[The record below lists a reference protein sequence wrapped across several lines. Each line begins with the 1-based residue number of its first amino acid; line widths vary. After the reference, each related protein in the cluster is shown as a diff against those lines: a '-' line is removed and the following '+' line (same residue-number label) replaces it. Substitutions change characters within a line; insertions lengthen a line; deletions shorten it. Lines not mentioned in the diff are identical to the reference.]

1 MESPHQAKQWP
12 LSGEDIL
19 LFSSSQQLPL
29 LGFRPLTLPPAMLVE
44 LQRYNLSGVSC
55 RAKYEPA
62 QVPRHR

>member
-29 LGFRPLTLPPAMLVE
+29 LGFRPLTLPPALLPEFKRYKDTVRCFAQGVE
-44 LQRYNLSGVSC
+44 DPGQR
-55 RAKYEPA
+55 
-62 QVPRHR
+62 